1 MWTRVGGQLLP
12 MWRKVV
18 VRVSPLTEI
27 WHNATR
33 IIGDIDMITIATFAQ
48 RAGRVDRAVARA
60 DAARS

>member
-1 MWTRVGGQLLP
+1 MP